1 MNLTRRQQIIYFF
14 SQHKKEIYNVK
25 QITRYIYN
33 NYFQSIDKT
42 EIQLQNEICSY
53 ISKMIE
59 QKDINFKRLN
69 TSPYTYKYQEKIN
82 DDILKD
88 YLLQNYNI
96 KEIDIF
102 VND

>member
-1 MNLTRRQQIIYFF
+1 
-14 SQHKKEIYNVK
+14 
-25 QITRYIYN
+25 
-33 NYFQSIDKT
+33 
-42 EIQLQNEICSY
+42 
-53 ISKMIE
+53 MIE

-96 KEIDIF
+96 KELDIF